1 MITEAV
7 VDGAH
12 AKTHH
17 GYSSFTAVAQIV
29 DQLQGFCAPRWRG
42 AGHVISELFRIH
54 SGKYGKAIV
63 VPQPGDRLLDKRQ
76 AGSRD
81 NGDLWKRRKI
91 RFVKI
96 GI

>member
-1 MITEAV
+1 M
-7 VDGAH
+7 
-12 AKTHH
+12 
-17 GYSSFTAVAQIV
+17 
-29 DQLQGFCAPRWRG
+29 
-42 AGHVISELFRIH
+42 SELFRIH

-63 VPQPGDRLLDKRQ
+63 VPQSGDRLLDKRQ

-96 GI
+96 ASENKFRCMP